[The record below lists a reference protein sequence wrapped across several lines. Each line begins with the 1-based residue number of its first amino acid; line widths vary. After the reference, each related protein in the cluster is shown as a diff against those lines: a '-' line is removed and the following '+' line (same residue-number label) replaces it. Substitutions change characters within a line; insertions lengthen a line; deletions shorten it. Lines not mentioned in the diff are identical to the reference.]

1 MTTRYMAALMA
12 SSFLTA
18 FSANTTLWAAEP
30 VSSFP
35 SKEIRLVVPWNAGG
49 SNDIAA
55 RALAQLAAEQG
66 VRVIVENVPGATGS
80 IGMTKVAN
88 AEPDGYMIGMGT
100 SSTLALMAQNLTPL
114 RNEQFAPIA
123 RVTTDPLVLLV
134 PSNGPAT
141 TLESFISYLKKNPGK
156 VSIGTPGSNN
166 LNHIFAVMTGR
177 AAGVDVIAVPYT
189 GGSKVVADL
198 AGKQIEAAVLKPSE
212 SKALIDGGL
221 VKPIAVFANERL
233 KALPDVPTFKEKGFD
248 VFPYGPLV
256 QMAYIVT
263 PAATPAAV
271 RERLI
276 AIFSKA
282 IQSAKFKTSAEDSGA
297 VVDDHVGAR
306 YLVRVYFHG
315 PYRHQC
321 WSRAA
326 VHTALHGEPQLG
338 AATVLF
344 ARQRA
349 AWIHPA
355 GRGCRRRCALRG
367 DHVGAVGGAA
377 GGGSAPGQGT
387 FGRHYVNFPLRSRHL
402 ALCHCGGLFHPQ
414 AGPERPRG
422 ALDNLVRFT

>member
-1 MTTRYMAALMA
+1 MTSRYMAALLA

-18 FSANTTLWAAEP
+18 FSATTNLWASEP
-30 VSSFP
+30 ASSFP
-35 SKEIRLVVPWNAGG
+35 SKEIRFVVPWNAGG

-80 IGMTKVAN
+80 IGMSKVAN

-100 SSTLALMAQNLTPL
+100 SSTLALIAQNLTPL

-123 RVTTDPLVLLV
+123 RVTIDPLVLLV

-141 TLESFISYLKKNPGK
+141 TLESFIGYLKKNPGK

-177 AAGVDVIAVPYT
+177 AAGVEVIAVPYT

-248 VFPYGPLV
+248 VFPHGPLV
-256 QMAYIVT
+256 QMAYIVA

-282 IQSAKFKTSAEDSGA
+282 ILSSKFKTSAEDSGA
-297 VVDDHVGAR
+297 VVDDLTGVALNREISNVQKSLNEVGKK
-306 YLVRVYFHG
+306 VF
-315 PYRHQC
+315 
-321 WSRAA
+321 
-326 VHTALHGEPQLG
+326 TAEKK
-338 AATVLF
+338 
-344 ARQRA
+344 
-349 AWIHPA
+349 
-355 GRGCRRRCALRG
+355 
-367 DHVGAVGGAA
+367 
-377 GGGSAPGQGT
+377 
-387 FGRHYVNFPLRSRHL
+387 
-402 ALCHCGGLFHPQ
+402 
-414 AGPERPRG
+414 
-422 ALDNLVRFT
+422 